1 MGAHGSCCSCEDETT
16 TSYVEDGKKPRR
28 ESRKR
33 SPNEFTIII
42 DRRTG
47 EGLGIDAGP
56 EKNGTLE
63 IKNITP
69 GGLIDRWNHSLPDD
83 SREHVRP
90 GMRVIEVNGR
100 YNSAMQLIAAC
111 RETEV
116 LHITLSTPDH

>member
-1 MGAHGSCCSCEDETT
+1 MGAHGSCCSCEDETS
-16 TSYVEDGKKPRR
+16 TSYVEDGKRPRR

-47 EGLGIDAGP
+47 EGLGIDASP

-69 GGLIDRWNHSLPDD
+69 SGLVDRWNQSLPDD

-116 LHITLSTPDH
+116 LHITLALPEH